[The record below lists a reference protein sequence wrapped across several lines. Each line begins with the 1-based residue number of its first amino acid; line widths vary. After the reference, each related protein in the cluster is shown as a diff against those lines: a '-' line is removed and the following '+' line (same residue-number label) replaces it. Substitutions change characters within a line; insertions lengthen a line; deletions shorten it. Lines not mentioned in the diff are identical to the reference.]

1 MNKERLT
8 LLLCANASGRHRI
21 KLFVIGKSKNPR
33 ALNGITSL
41 PVIYDAQN
49 NAWMSAALFKEWYFT
64 HFVPSVKAHFK
75 KIGLPEDNKCVLLL
89 DNCSAHPPAHELVSG
104 NIFATYLPANVT
116 SLIQPMDQGVC
127 QKLKELYKKSFTT
140 RLINSTDSVKDLQ
153 RKFNIKN
160 AIYFSALAWEDV
172 KDSTLMNSW
181 RKLYNKMKV

>member
-64 HFVPSVKAHFK
+64 HFVPSIKAHFK
-75 KIGLPEDNKCVLLL
+75 KIGLPEDSKCVLLL
-89 DNCSAHPPAHELVSG
+89 DNCSPHPPAHELVSG
-104 NIFATYLPANVT
+104 NIFVTYLPANVT
-116 SLIQPMDQGVC
+116 SLIQPMDQGIC
-127 QKLKELYKKSFTT
+127 QKLKESYKKSFTT

-181 RKLYNKMKV
+181 RKL